1 MFQKLLFLSS
11 CVLSHFCH
19 PQEKGHWSAHSSSP
33 PPQPGQSA
41 RRHRHRDGTHCP
53 QSEAVLTLSV
63 RGCHWLWGA
72 KLDTI
77 QESWSC
83 TSKFIPSR
91 KPHVCT
97 RTYAL
102 ECLFQDGFP
111 GGSDSKAS
119 AHNAGDLG
127 SIPGSRRST
136 GEGNGNPLQHPCLE
150 KSHGRGSLIGYTPW
164 GRKESDTTEWLH
176 FHFLFLLIFFLWKIS
191 NIYWYRS

>member
-1 MFQKLLFLSS
+1 MSRHFFRNKTKIVYVYFCKLCVLNLKQGLKGRKTVGRLRQVLMFQKLLFWSS
-11 CVLSHFCH
+11 CILSHFCH

-41 RRHRHRDGTHCP
+41 WRRRHRDGTHCP

-97 RTYAL
+97 RSYAL
-102 ECLFQDGFP
+102 ECLFQYGFFFINFFP
-111 GGSDSKAS
+111 MENFK
-119 AHNAGDLG
+119 H
-127 SIPGSRRST
+127 I
-136 GEGNGNPLQHPCLE
+136 
-150 KSHGRGSLIGYTPW
+150 LI
-164 GRKESDTTEWLH
+164 
-176 FHFLFLLIFFLWKIS
+176 
-191 NIYWYRS
+191 